1 MAKKVELTEDQIKDL
16 KKLAKAIRASEQV
29 KGLRARFKGF
39 VDDNLDALMSGI
51 EVDGMEVKVR
61 ISKTLVVDEAI

>member
-1 MAKKVELTEDQIKDL
+1 MAKKIELTDDQIKDL

-29 KGLRARFKGF
+29 KNIRARFKGF
-39 VDDNLDALMSGI
+39 VDDNLDALMDGI

-61 ISKTLVVDEAI
+61 VSKTLIVDDAL